1 MIIISQERDTI
12 INFDIIYCIWLE
24 KPCIT
29 QYDEKDKYFRIFIQ
43 SDGCSNLI
51 GYYKTEERAKEVLE
65 EFISFYRSA
74 DQPED
79 MYAADDAMAQIMIR
93 DKAAFYMPLE

>member
-12 INFDIIYCIWLE
+12 INFDIIYCIWLA
-24 KPCIT
+24 KPGIT

-43 SDGCSNLI
+43 SDDCSNLI

-65 EFISFYRSA
+65 EIVSYYCRK
-74 DQPED
+74 DYTEPLEPLIGIGE
-79 MYAADDAMAQIMIR
+79 IMSR